1 MDIFDGFP
9 LLSLLI
15 FLPFFGAIF
24 VFLIPQTLGKTEKNI
39 KNTALFIAGCTFMFS
54 LLIWGQ
60 FDPSLASYQFVEN
73 KEWIPGLNIR
83 YFLGIDGISL
93 FFVLLTTSL
102 IPLCIL
108 GSWESIKHQQKE
120 FLIFLLVLETFIL
133 GAFCVLDLLLF
144 YVFFEGTLI
153 PMFLIIGIW
162 GGERRIYAAFKF
174 FFYTLTGSIFMFIAI
189 LFLYFKTGT
198 TSIPDLAL
206 YPFESGLQVWLWL
219 AFFASFAIKLPMF
232 PFHTWLPEA
241 HVEAPTVG
249 SMILAGILLK
259 MGGYGFLR
267 ISLPFFPEA
276 SYRFAPYVC
285 GLSIIGIVY
294 ASLVALVQ
302 RDIKKLIAYSSI
314 AHMGFVTL
322 GIFTFQQE
330 GLNGSILQMLS
341 HGVLSS
347 GLFLC
352 VGILY
357 ERVHSRDIEAYGGIV
372 SFMPLFSVFFMSLV
386 LGAIGLPGTA
396 GFVGEFLVIL
406 GTFQVSPLM
415 VVGAGFGI
423 IMSAV
428 YMLGLYR
435 KVVFGPVEK
444 IRFQKLKDLSMREG
458 SILFFFVGCMFWMGL
473 YPNCFI
479 AALHQPI
486 SKILEYYG
494 RQQDALVPIFKMKNS
509 IVFNERE
516 L

>member
-1 MDIFDGFP
+1 MTIFDGLP

-15 FLPFFGAIF
+15 FLPFLGAIF
-24 VFLIPQTLGKTEKNI
+24 ILLIPQTLGKTERNL
-39 KNTALFIAGCTFMFS
+39 KNTALFIAGCTFLIS
-54 LLIWGQ
+54 LFIWWK
-60 FDPSLASYQFVEN
+60 FDVHSASYQFIEN
-73 KEWIPGLNIR
+73 KEWLAGLNIR
-83 YFLGIDGISL
+83 YLLGIDGLSL
-93 FFVLLTTSL
+93 FFILLTTSL

-108 GSWESIKHQQKE
+108 GSWNSIKHQPKE
-120 FLIFLLVLETFIL
+120 FLIFFLILETFIL

-144 YVFFEGTLI
+144 YVFFEGTLVPI
-153 PMFLIIGIW
+153 FLIIGIW

-174 FFYTLTGSIFMFIAI
+174 FFYTLTGSIFMLIAI

-206 YPFESGLQVWLWL
+206 YPFEKSVQIWLWI

-241 HVEAPTVG
+241 HVEAPTAG
-249 SMILAGILLK
+249 SIILAGILLK

-276 SYRFAPYVC
+276 SLFFAPYMWI
-285 GLSIIGIVY
+285 LSVIGIIY
-294 ASLVALVQ
+294 ASLVAMVQ

-322 GIFTFQQE
+322 GIFTFQKE
-330 GLNGSILQMLS
+330 GLEGGVIQMLS

-352 VGILY
+352 LGILY

-372 SFMPLFSVFFMSLV
+372 SFMPLFSVFFMALTMGSV
-386 LGAIGLPGTA
+386 ALPGTS

-406 GTFQVSPLM
+406 GAFQSSPFM
-415 VVGAGFGI
+415 TIGAGIGI
-423 IMSAV
+423 ILSAS

-435 KVVFGPVEK
+435 RVIFGPVEK
-444 IRFQKLKDLSMREG
+444 VRFLKLKDLSKREG
-458 SILFFFVGCMFWMGL
+458 SLLLFFVGSMLWIGL
-473 YPNCFI
+473 YPNSFLSI
-479 AALHQPI
+479 INPPI
-486 SKILEYYG
+486 SKLLAYYG
-494 RQQDALVPIFKMKNS
+494 RQDEELTPVFKIDQSKFSTECAL
-509 IVFNERE
+509 
-516 L
+516 